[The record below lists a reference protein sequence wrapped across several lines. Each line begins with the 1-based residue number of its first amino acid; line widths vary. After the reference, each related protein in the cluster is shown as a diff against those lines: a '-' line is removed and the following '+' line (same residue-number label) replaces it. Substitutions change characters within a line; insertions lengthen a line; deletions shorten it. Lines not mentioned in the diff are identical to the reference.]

1 MTVTTATM
9 AMVRRHRD
17 PLDGQQVRVL
27 GRLRRHGQAE
37 LLVVL
42 PDGSKRMIP
51 QTWTDAEPTGETD
64 AAATLGALGDLLA
77 ACVLVS
83 ALATSKQEQAARQS
97 PCKEDSRATCP
108 AQSAAATVSGAT
120 PDRVGSPARAR
131 DRRSD
136 PAVGR
141 SDRPSGH
148 RPERGQQ

>member
-1 MTVTTATM
+1 MTTTVTI
-9 AMVRRHRD
+9 VRSKD
-17 PLDGQQVRVL
+17 PLDGQMVRVL
-27 GRLRRHGQAE
+27 GKLRRHGQAE

-51 QTWTDAEPTGETD
+51 QTWTDTESAGEADT
-64 AAATLGALGDLLA
+64 AATLGALGDLLA

-83 ALATSKQEQAARQS
+83 ALATSEQEQGARQS

-108 AQSAAATVSGAT
+108 AQSAAAPVSGAT

-136 PAVGR
+136 PAAGR
-141 SDRPSGH
+141 PDRPSGH
-148 RPERGQQ
+148 RPERGHR